1 MVENNRTKA
10 GKAERKLSMN
20 GITINAQGSISVEQN
35 RLNLLLAEAFPV
47 DPAVS
52 CICEAGNRLKIS
64 IRSKSKGTVRLTV
77 RVIDFKHGL
86 RISTVSFQLLERRSE
101 GNPLKAL
108 LLENMPYKALTF
120 LLKMFALPSTIQ
132 VDNAGD
138 EYTVDFHAW
147 LVKSPL
153 AEKAIMGV
161 KVVDSIQITGMEVD
175 AGRIC
180 IQGGIDFKG

>member
-1 MVENNRTKA
+1 
-10 GKAERKLSMN
+10 MN
-20 GITINAQGSISVEQN
+20 GISINAQGSITVEQN

-64 IRSKSKGTVRLTV
+64 IQSKSKGTMHLTV
-77 RVIDFKHGL
+77 RVIDFKHGH
-86 RISTVSFQLLERRSE
+86 RTSTVSFQLLERHLE

-108 LLENMPYKALTF
+108 LLENMPHKALTF